1 MFIYS
6 FPEPNALTSPASA
19 ISSTK
24 WRELSTSYTYPCN
37 QSAQPAAAPAGW
49 ALWLQGN
56 VYDVDKSLHFEDE
69 MALVGE
75 VNACGSEKE

>member
-24 WRELSTSYTYPCN
+24 WRDLSTSYTYPCN
-37 QSAQPAAAPAGW
+37 QSAQPAAAPAKTTKHATMRIENGV
-49 ALWLQGN
+49 AVITLDSPGTQ
-56 VYDVDKSLHFEDE
+56 F
-69 MALVGE
+69 
-75 VNACGSEKE
+75 

>member
-24 WRELSTSYTYPCN
+24 WRDLSTSYTYPCN
-37 QSAQPAAAPAGW
+37 QSAQPAAAPAKVTKHATMRIENGV
-49 ALWLQGN
+49 AVITLDSPGTQL
-56 VYDVDKSLHFEDE
+56 
-69 MALVGE
+69 
-75 VNACGSEKE
+75 

>member
-49 ALWLQGN
+49 ALWLKGYVYN
-56 VYDVDKSLHFEDE
+56 VDNSLYFVDE
-69 MALVGE
+69 MALAGE
-75 VNACGSEKE
+75 VNEF